1 MAIGMFKRRQFLS
14 LSAALAAGAAISA
27 CGGSNAT
34 SPPASTAPSSAA
46 ASSAASS
53 SAAASSAAAS
63 SSTAA
68 SSAGPAATLAVGGSN
83 ATPVTQAQPGTFK
96 EAPMLADKVKAGQLP
111 SVEQRLPKNPRVI
124 KPLDQVGTYGGTWR
138 GAYRGLSDRVGPTKQ
153 LEENFIEWDA
163 PDPNTIRVI
172 SNIPEKWEQNAD
184 ASEYTFYLRQ
194 GMRWSNGDEVTTD
207 DVKFTVEDINYYKD
221 ICPSPNYYLRQRI
234 GSEFKTATLTVV
246 DKYTFKVKYEAPFP
260 LLPIQMAKLGGGKV
274 SQPGFLMPSAYLKK
288 LHPKYA
294 SQADLQAAVTKYKVQ
309 GAPDLWG
316 KAGELEGP
324 AVFWFLNPELPVLY
338 PWKIVSPT
346 PAEPVVEERNPYYWQ
361 VDTEGNQLPYI
372 DRIEYSLF
380 ENNDVLNLRVAG
392 GQIDMQQRHM
402 TVGTY
407 TFYKEN
413 EAKGN
418 YTVVRWRAASTD
430 AYYFNICC
438 PDPVLAKI
446 FDTPEFRQ
454 AASIAI
460 DRKEINEL
468 VWNGL
473 GSARQ
478 ASPVKGSPEYDPELE
493 QKWAEYDAAKANQLL
508 DQIGLAKGPDGFRRR
523 PDGKTLEL
531 NVEHISIAG
540 SPEEDQHNRVKAYW
554 EAVGLKTN
562 VKFVERSL
570 YEQRYRNSEIEV
582 GNWSCDR
589 CSVVK
594 ADPGRWL
601 GYIGDGPWAPAY
613 GFWYDKQPYKQI
625 EPPADHIIRKMWD
638 NWDKC
643 QVEPDEA
650 KRNAL
655 FQDILNLHKQ
665 APYQIG
671 VNGEKVVPT
680 IVSKNF
686 KNFREGYVADD
697 TLRDIGLLNPQQYF
711 IAK

>member
-1 MAIGMFKRRQFLS
+1 MAMGTVKRRQFLS
-14 LSAALAAGAAISA
+14 LSAALAAGAAITA
-27 CGGSNAT
+27 CGGA
-34 SPPASTAPSSAA
+34 SPTTAPASTAPSAVA
-46 ASSAASS
+46 

-63 SSTAA
+63 VRPSAA
-68 SSAGPAATLAVGGSN
+68 GSSAPSAAATLAVGGGNS
-83 ATPVTQAQPGTFK
+83 TPVAQSSASGNFK
-96 EAPMLADKVKAGQLP
+96 EAPMLADRVKAGQLP
-111 SVEQRLPKNPRVI
+111 PVAQRLPANPRVI
-124 KPLDQVGTYGGTWR
+124 KPLDEVGTYGGTWR

-172 SNIPEKWEQNAD
+172 SNVPEKWEQNAD
-184 ASEYTFYLRQ
+184 ASEYTFYLRK
-194 GMRWSNGDEVTTD
+194 GMRWSNGDELTTD
-207 DVKFTVEDINYYKD
+207 DVKFCVEDIMFYKD
-221 ICPSPNYYLRQRI
+221 IRPAVPNYLRQRI
-234 GSEFKTATLTVV
+234 NGEFQNATVTIV
-246 DKYTFKVKYEAPFP
+246 DKHTFKVKYPAPNP
-260 LLPIQMAKLGGGKV
+260 LLPILMAKNGGNTV
-274 SQPGFLMPSAYLKK
+274 SQPGFVMPSNYLKK
-288 LHPKYA
+288 FHPKYA
-294 SQADLQAAVTKYKVQ
+294 SPADLAAAVTKYKVQ
-309 GAPDLWG
+309 TPPDLWG
-316 KAGELEGP
+316 KAGDLEGP
-324 AVFWFLNPELPVLY
+324 VVFWFINPELPVLY

-361 VDTEGNQLPYI
+361 VDSEGNQLPYI
-372 DRIEYSLF
+372 DKIEYSLF
-380 ENNDVLNLRVAG
+380 DNNDVLNLRVAG

-413 EAKGN
+413 EAKGK
-418 YTVVRWRAASTD
+418 YKVVRWRAASTD
-430 AYYFNICC
+430 AYYFNITC

-473 GSARQ
+473 GAARQ
-478 ASPVKGSPEYDPELE
+478 AAPVKGSPEYDAELE
-493 QKWAEYDAAKANQLL
+493 QKWAEYDPAKANQLL
-508 DQIGLAKGPDGFRRR
+508 DQIGLTKGSDGFRRR
-523 PDGKTLEL
+523 SDGKTLEL

-540 SPEEDQHNRVKAYW
+540 SPEEDQHNRIKTYW

-601 GYIGDGPWAPAY
+601 GTIGDGPWAPAY
-613 GFWYDKQPYKQI
+613 GFWYDKAPYKQI
-625 EPPADHIIRKMWD
+625 EPPADHIIRKMWAA
-638 NWDKC
+638 WDKC
-643 QVEPDEA
+643 QIEPDEA
-650 KRNAL
+650 KRNAT
-655 FQDILNLHKQ
+655 FQEILNLHKQ

-680 IVSKNF
+680 IVSDNF

-711 IAK
+711 IKK